1 MARQFARLTTVAAV
15 ALPLLRLGRLLQDQS
30 EGPPWELV
38 LITAAVLGAVFTWAL
53 ASYRFG
59 TWAIVAVNALGAGFA
74 VLRLTAADSL
84 LYGFVPTRETL
95 PEVLRQLGYAYE
107 LIRFGAAPV
116 IPVVGMIAILAA
128 VFWALG
134 SVAAWS
140 DMSGRPVA
148 GILSALVFYLQLA
161 TLDRSP
167 PGLGWTA
174 AFALVAAAALIAAR
188 ASVDGRFGRAFDS
201 AGRPLERESRALPAV
216 TVAVTFLAAVLA
228 TSAFAATVPES
239 GAINWRSRSGIGSGL
254 YGGTSFN
261 LFVGLQQDLLSLSDE
276 PVFLAR
282 TSEGAPDNSQL
293 YWKLITLD
301 VFDGSNWIPSAQ
313 EFSRLGGARWER
325 PDWAFSGST
334 VEVAAK
340 VRVEG
345 LREQFLPTL
354 YSTTGLSS
362 DVDLISDSFRVREDG
377 SLAIDV
383 RTRQGW
389 EYEIRASIPRPEIA
403 RLASLT
409 EGLSPIFQEASEA
422 GVFAGRAVEPRFE
435 PRPDDIDEFLE
446 LPEGFPL
453 DVRLLAR
460 EITEVGVT
468 RFEQALILET
478 WFRDPSI
485 FTYSTD
491 VTTGH
496 ASLDL
501 AAWLIDPDSRNFR
514 TGYCEQF
521 ATAMGVMAR
530 AIGIPSRVVLGF
542 TPGDIQQQGDGSSII
557 VVRERNAHAWVE
569 LWFDGHGWIRFDPTP
584 RSDGANPSLGLN
596 AIGFDPR
603 QYVPAPEDLAAGGGN
618 ALTGERP
625 DLDGPQIDVTG
636 GDATPDLTTGFDGI
650 EVPVWLRWLLAIFVA
665 GGIVPIWRQ
674 VLRRRRLAR
683 IRTGDVTAAWEEIVD
698 RLRDLG
704 EEIDDTST
712 PVETATR
719 FEMVPLAR
727 MYSAAVYG
735 GLRRGDGRTAFQD
748 AEHKIVTRYQ
758 RVHRIYG
765 WLLPRSLVAER
776 PISLRRRAAR

>member
-1 MARQFARLTTVAAV
+1 MARQFARLTTAAAI
-15 ALPLLRLGRLLQDQS
+15 ALPLVRLGRLLQVQS

-38 LITAAVLGAVFTWAL
+38 LITAAVLGGVFTWAL
-53 ASYRFG
+53 ATYRFG
-59 TWAIVAVNALGAGFA
+59 ALTIVAVNALGATFA
-74 VLRLTAADSL
+74 VLRLTAPATMT
-84 LYGFVPTRETL
+84 YGFIPTRETL
-95 PEVLRQLGYAYE
+95 PEVWQQLGYAYE

-116 IPVVGMIAILAA
+116 LPVVGMIAILAV
-128 VFWALG
+128 VFWGLG
-134 SVAAWS
+134 VGATWS
-140 DMSGRPVA
+140 DMARRPLA
-148 GILSALVFYLQLA
+148 GILAALVFYLQLA

-188 ASVDGRFGRAFDS
+188 SSTDGRFGRAFDPD
-201 AGRPLERESRALPAV
+201 GRPLKRESRALPAL
-216 TVAVTFLAAVLA
+216 TVALTFIAAVAA
-228 TSAFAATVPES
+228 TSAFATTVPES

-261 LFVGLQQDLLSLSDE
+261 LFVGLQQDLVSLSDD

-282 TSEGAPDNSQL
+282 LSEGSPANSQL

-313 EFSRLGGARWER
+313 EFSKLGGSRWER
-325 PDWAFSGST
+325 PDWAFQGST

-340 VRVEG
+340 VRIED

-354 YSTTGLSS
+354 YSPTALSS
-362 DVDLISDSFRVREDG
+362 EVDLISDSFRVREDA
-377 SLAIDV
+377 SVAIDV
-383 RTRQGW
+383 RTRTGW
-389 EYEIRASIPRPEIA
+389 EYELRASIPQPEIA
-403 RLASLT
+403 RLASLA

-422 GVFAGRAVEPRFE
+422 GVFNGSAVEPRFE
-435 PRPDDIDEFLE
+435 PRPDDIAEFLE
-446 LPEGFPL
+446 LPEGLPL
-453 DVRLLAR
+453 EVRLLAR
-460 EITEVGVT
+460 EITTDGIT

-478 WFRDPSI
+478 WFRDPGI

-491 VTTGH
+491 VSTGH
-496 ASLDL
+496 GSLDL
-501 AAWLIDPDSRNFR
+501 ADWLMDPESRNFR

-542 TPGDIQQQGDGSSII
+542 TPGDIQQQGDGSSIV

-584 RSDGANPSLGLN
+584 RADGINPSLAVN

-603 QYVPAPEDLAAGGGN
+603 QYVPAPEDPAAAGGG

-625 DLDGPQIDVTG
+625 GLDGPEIDVTG
-636 GDATPDLTTGFDGI
+636 GDATPDLTTGRGVFDI
-650 EVPVWLRWLLAIFVA
+650 PVWLRWILAIVA
-665 GGIVPIWRQ
+665 TGGLVPAWRQ
-674 VLRRRRLAR
+674 FRRRRRLAR

-704 EEIDDTST
+704 EVIPETST

-719 FEMVPLAR
+719 FEMVPLAQ

-735 GLRRGDGRTAFQD
+735 GLRRGDGRTAFKD
-748 AEHKIVTRYQ
+748 AEDRIASRYQ
-758 RVHRIYG
+758 RFHRIYG
-765 WLLPRSLVAER
+765 WLLPRSLAVER
-776 PISLRRRAAR
+776 AFSPRRRSAR